1 MGWWLNAVGN
11 SVTSVSAQTP
21 RLWPVTGVVALPL
34 LASPELLWQAP
45 HRDVLAGRCSP
56 GPGLA
61 LSGPWRLL
69 LLGDGS
75 PTRHLQTLSGL
86 PVEIDLIAM
95 APEPPAPP
103 GGAAP
108 AEIAELDPPLLRR
121 QVWLRCGNRSLA
133 WAESWWN
140 QQQADQHLLNRD
152 QPIWLSLTSNR
163 AELFR
168 EVDGLALVAAPWLEQ
183 RFGRSGPFWARH
195 YRFFRGGEPF
205 TVIRE
210 VFSPD
215 LEHWLGPATQ
225 PCPPVRPPGRL
236 DPWLRGG

>member
-1 MGWWLNAVGN
+1 MASSAG
-11 SVTSVSAQTP
+11 SVSAETP
-21 RLWPVTGVVALPL
+21 KLELVKGVVAVPL

-45 HRDVLAGRCSP
+45 HRDVLAGRCGP

-61 LSGPWRLL
+61 LSGSWRLL

-95 APEPPAPP
+95 AAEASAPP
-103 GGAAP
+103 GGATP
-108 AEIAELDPPLLRR
+108 SEIAELDPPLLRR

-140 QQQADQHLLNRD
+140 QQQADQHLLNRN

-183 RFGRSGPFWARH
+183 RFGRRGPFWARH
-195 YRFFRGGEPF
+195 YRFFRGGQPL

-225 PCPPVRPPGRL
+225 PCPPVRPANRF
-236 DPWLRGG
+236 DPWIGGG